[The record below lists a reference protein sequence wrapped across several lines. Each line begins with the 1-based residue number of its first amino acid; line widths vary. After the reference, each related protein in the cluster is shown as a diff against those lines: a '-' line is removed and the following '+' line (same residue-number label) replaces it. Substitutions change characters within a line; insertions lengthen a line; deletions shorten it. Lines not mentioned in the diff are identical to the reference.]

1 MIAVDLAPI
10 AAGRLEV
17 MSTLE
22 PAVRELAD
30 GPNFA
35 AFTVNLPSGR
45 AMTHVVWVGA
55 EDDELLVNTEVHRT
69 KFKATEADPRVTL
82 AIWDAKNP
90 YHFAE
95 VRGRVVRT
103 TVGPEARAHI
113 DALSQKYLGKDYD
126 AGNITSERVIL
137 HIEPEIQHAR

>member
-1 MIAVDLAPI
+1 
-10 AAGRLEV
+10 

-22 PAVRELAD
+22 PAVRELAN

-45 AMTHVVWVGA
+45 AMTNVVWVAA
-55 EDDELLVNTEVHRT
+55 EGDELLVNTEIHRT
-69 KFKATEADPRVTL
+69 KYKAVEKDPLVTL
-82 AIWDAKNP
+82 AIMDKNNP

-103 TVGPEARAHI
+103 TSGRKRAPVSTRSRGSTTVRTI
-113 DALSQKYLGKDYD
+113 RRRESRRSA
-126 AGNITSERVIL
+126 
-137 HIEPEIQHAR
+137 

>member
-1 MIAVDLAPI
+1 
-10 AAGRLEV
+10 

-45 AMTHVVWVGA
+45 AMTNVVWVAA
-55 EDDELLVNTEVHRT
+55 EGDELLVNTEVHRT

-82 AIWDAKNP
+82 AILDAKNP

-95 VRGRVVRT
+95 VRGRVVGKT
-103 TVGPEARAHI
+103 LGPEARASI
-113 DALSQKYLGKDYD
+113 DALSQKYNGKDYD
-126 AGNITSERVIL
+126 DADITSERVIL
-137 HIEPEIQHAR
+137 HIAPDVQHVH